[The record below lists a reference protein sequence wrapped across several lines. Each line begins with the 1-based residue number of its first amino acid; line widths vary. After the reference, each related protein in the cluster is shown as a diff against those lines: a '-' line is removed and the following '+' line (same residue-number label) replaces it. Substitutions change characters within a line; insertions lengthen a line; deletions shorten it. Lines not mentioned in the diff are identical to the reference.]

1 MRRIF
6 TLCSIALGVI
16 CAVVS
21 APTGGAAVLR
31 PDKTTNQPAVTLKRK
46 LPGYEGPSRI
56 KRRGALVQFS
66 PDARWLVT
74 SGKDRSL
81 NVYETGSGELKTT
94 LTGGVKAPDGEKKD
108 GIGGFSFSPDGQ
120 RAATRN
126 QLDKAVRLWD
136 TAGWKLEATLS
147 GRQRNTESWFKSGMS
162 TAFEQGYGRVPFS
175 PDGRFVLA
183 EREDDLLDVWDT
195 SGHERVATLDHYTE
209 NSLGRAILERG
220 NHVLNMQAVYSGN
233 GRAIATCNGDKQP
246 KIWNAVSGRLQAIV
260 NSLERIYIVALS
272 NDGKTLATMQ
282 LQGAIELWDAETG
295 KLRRQLEGNNRAEY
309 DFHGFEF
316 SPDGK
321 YIATF
326 LAETT
331 KIWDVA
337 TGELKHNLP
346 KIGKA
351 YDATFSRD
359 GKLIATVS
367 TDSSKALG
375 VVWDVETG
383 TVKYALPPSGNGA
396 QGIGFSPDSR
406 WLITVGDKG
415 VRLWNADDGK
425 PLADLSEARYP
436 VSFSRDGKWLATGS
450 NDDAAL
456 LWELGGN

>member
-6 TLCSIALGVI
+6 TLCSIALGVV

-31 PDKTTNQPAVTLKRK
+31 QDKTTNQPAVTLKRK

-81 NVYETGSGELKTT
+81 NIYDTGNGDLKAT
-94 LTGGVKAPDGEKKD
+94 LTGGATAPDGAKKD

-126 QLDKAVRLWD
+126 HTDKAVRLWD
-136 TAGWKLEATLS
+136 TADWKLQATLS
-147 GRQRNTESWFKSGMS
+147 GRQRNAESWFKSGLAS
-162 TAFEQGYGRVPFS
+162 VFEAGFGRVPFS

-183 EREDDLLDVWDT
+183 EREDDLLDMWDV
-195 SGHERVATLDHYTE
+195 SGREKAATLDHYTE
-209 NSLGRAILERG
+209 GNLGRAIIERG
-220 NHVLNMQAVYSGN
+220 NHVLNLQGVYSGN
-233 GRAIATCNGDKQP
+233 GRVIATCNGDKQP
-246 KIWNAVSGRLQAIV
+246 KLWNAATGRLQTII
-260 NSLERIYIVALS
+260 NSLERIYVVALS
-272 NDGKTLATMQ
+272 YDGKTLATMQ
-282 LQGAIELWDAETG
+282 LQGAIELWDTETG
-295 KLRRQLEGNNRAEY
+295 KLKKQLEGNNHAEY

-326 LAETT
+326 IAETT
-331 KIWDVA
+331 KIWDTA

-359 GKLIATVS
+359 GKLIATAS

-383 TVKYALPPSGNGA
+383 VVKYALPPSGNVA
-396 QGIGFSPDSR
+396 PGIGFSPDLR
-406 WLITVGDKG
+406 FLVTIGDKG
-415 VRLWNADDGK
+415 VKLWNATDGK
-425 PLADLSEARYP
+425 PVADLPDARYP
-436 VSFSRDGKWLATGS
+436 ISFSRNGKWLATGS
-450 NDDAAL
+450 REDEAL
-456 LWELGGN
+456 LWELPK